1 MFLLSDLLYEKCCFL
16 IDISIYKLGFYVY
29 YGYFWEICNV
39 KKIINEY
46 GDELVDVQSEIIDKF
61 FYLYMNFYD
70 RYIEVIWDIL

>member
-16 IDISIYKLGFYVY
+16 IDINIYKLGFYVY

-46 GDELVDVQSEIIDKF
+46 GDELVDV
-61 FYLYMNFYD
+61 
-70 RYIEVIWDIL
+70 